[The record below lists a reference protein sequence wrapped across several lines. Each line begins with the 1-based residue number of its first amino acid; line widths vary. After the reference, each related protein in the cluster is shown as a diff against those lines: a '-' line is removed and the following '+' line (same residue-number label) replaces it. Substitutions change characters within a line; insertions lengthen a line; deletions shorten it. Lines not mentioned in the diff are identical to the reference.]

1 MIRLLLIGGGGH
13 CRSCIDVIR
22 MTNQYKIV
30 GIIDVKEK
38 VGQQLDGVNIIG
50 TDDELEKFL
59 PEVDQVLITVG
70 KLGRSEK
77 REKIYMRVQQ
87 LEGNFATVI
96 SPRSHVSSTANIAT
110 GTIIMHDVCVDAS
123 VMVAEN
129 CIINTK
135 ALLAHDSV
143 VGPHTHIATRATIN
157 GSAKVGGSVFIGS
170 HAVISNHCSIGDNAV
185 IGGGLI
191 VKSDVPTSFRLIE

>member
-22 MTNQYKIV
+22 MTNQYQIV

-59 PEVDQVLITVG
+59 PEIDQVLITVG
-70 KLGRSEK
+70 KLGRSEIRK
-77 REKIYMRVQQ
+77 RIYMGVQR
-87 LEGNFATVI
+87 LDGKFATVV
-96 SPRSHVSSTANIAT
+96 SPRSHISSTANVAI
-110 GTIIMHDVCVDAS
+110 GTIIMHDVCIDAS
-123 VMVAEN
+123 VKVAEN

-135 ALLAHDSV
+135 ALLAHDAV
-143 VGPHTHIATRATIN
+143 VGSHTHIATRATLN
-157 GSAKVGGSVFIGS
+157 GAAEVGRNVFVGS
-170 HAVISNHCSIGDNAV
+170 HAVISNHCSVGDNAV
-185 IGGGLI
+185 IGGGVI
-191 VKSDVPTSFRLIE
+191 VKTDVPTNFCLIE